1 MSGQANK
8 LFTSL
13 TKLHKRSTKYLQL
26 RSAYF
31 LANLLLLAT
40 IFFVGGGGK

>member
-1 MSGQANK
+1 MSGQTNE

-26 RSAYF
+26 GSAYI
-31 LANLLLLAT
+31 LANLLLLA
-40 IFFVGGGGK
+40 IISIVGGGGI